1 MAARR
6 RSRPGKEKD
15 MKRRYLPT
23 IIDIRGKEYTNV
35 AYTTLAEAMDALQ
48 ELVDIFEQQN
58 DAVVAQVFVRNIV
71 TGKCI
76 YR

>member
-1 MAARR
+1 
-6 RSRPGKEKD
+6 
-15 MKRRYLPT
+15 MKRRYMPT

-35 AYTTLAEAMDALQ
+35 AYTTLAEAMDAL
-48 ELVDIFEQQN
+48 ETCITVFTSQN
-58 DAVVAQVFVRNIV
+58 DAAIAQVFVRNIV